1 MTNIIFSSFPML
13 YTFFVLTFFSQYET
27 KHFHGIRKYTHV
39 NKIYYIIS
47 LGTINGMKCTVVN
60 CL

>member
-1 MTNIIFSSFPML
+1 ML